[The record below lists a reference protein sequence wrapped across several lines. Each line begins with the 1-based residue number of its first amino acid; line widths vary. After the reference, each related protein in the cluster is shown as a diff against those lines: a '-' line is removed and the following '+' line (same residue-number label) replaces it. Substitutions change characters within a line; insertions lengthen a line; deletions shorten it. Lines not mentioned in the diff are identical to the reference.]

1 MPHRISAERLPD
13 CDRVP
18 RNCSLMLYAIKHAT
32 QKCAGMEVSLSSA
45 MVVYMGSPVH
55 DDEEE
60 EEEEEEEEYD
70 HEI

>member
-1 MPHRISAERLPD
+1 
-13 CDRVP
+13 
-18 RNCSLMLYAIKHAT
+18 MLYAIKHAT

-60 EEEEEEEEYD
+60 EEEEEYD
-70 HEI
+70 HEIS